1 MKTFFYVSFGIL
13 GTYWSI
19 QHSLVTTII
28 TYGVIDTLGFVCCFG
43 HPLVTAVELFPNKKG
58 FVTGLV
64 ASGFAVTPL
73 FMNSVQTFLVNP
85 NNLQPASDGYFY
97 NDEIIESVPALFL
110 IMASITGGIL
120 LIGLLMY
127 EELPQELKQEETVS
141 TELTCMRKTSRHSCI
156 KESSTNTLDSRTTI
170 NIEKLST
177 SLDETPANSIAD
189 DEQPYRNKVPELRV
203 TPAEALKMKEFY
215 LLSIVCMCSY
225 YPFTFVSVF
234 YKTYGQTF
242 IGDDTFL
249 SIVGSV
255 AGAVHALSRV
265 TVGLIQDK
273 ISYKLTTLFLLGI
286 KTVLLFTMVATSLE
300 GKVMYM
306 ICICGLSF
314 TFSLAFVCIPAA
326 VAEVFGSKYTAEIL
340 GMVYFTSTA
349 SFFLWA
355 LFIHRIISSLGWFAT
370 FCVTATVSF
379 TGILVTILFPET
391 QQTQPVIPRT
401 FDKNIEGISY
411 VTFEH

>member
-1 MKTFFYVSFGIL
+1 MIIGSCVFCFGIA

-43 HPLVTAVELFPNKKG
+43 HPVVTAVELFPNKKG
-58 FVTGLV
+58 FVTGPV

-127 EELPQELKQEETVS
+127 EELPQELKQ
-141 TELTCMRKTSRHSCI
+141 
-156 KESSTNTLDSRTTI
+156 
-170 NIEKLST
+170 
-177 SLDETPANSIAD
+177 
-189 DEQPYRNKVPELRV
+189 
-203 TPAEALKMKEFY
+203 
-215 LLSIVCMCSY
+215 
-225 YPFTFVSVF
+225 
-234 YKTYGQTF
+234 TYGQTF

-273 ISYKLTTLFLLGI
+273 ISHK
-286 KTVLLFTMVATSLE
+286 
-300 GKVMYM
+300 YM
-306 ICICGLSF
+306 
-314 TFSLAFVCIPAA
+314 
-326 VAEVFGSKYTAEIL
+326 
-340 GMVYFTSTA
+340 MN
-349 SFFLWA
+349 
-355 LFIHRIISSLGWFAT
+355 SLGFT
-370 FCVTATVSF
+370 CVGV
-379 TGILVTILFPET
+379 
-391 QQTQPVIPRT
+391 
-401 FDKNIEGISY
+401 EGRR
-411 VTFEH
+411 